1 MDLEKIRTEFNEI
14 LESKINKID
23 FNLLTSSIEF
33 LIEYIEN
40 GNKIN
45 THIIFMN
52 VSSYFFVNDTRE
64 DRKSFIEYEDGNYL
78 EITSI
83 DVIEGNLEIQPKAQA
98 RWIEQYGA
106 SANIAIEIWNRIL
119 LIEASKIIIGEKEF
133 NLLPN

>member
-23 FNLLTSSIEF
+23 FNLLTNSIEF
-33 LIEYIEN
+33 LIEYVEN

-64 DRKSFIEYEDGNYL
+64 DRKSFIEYEDGNQL

-83 DVIEGNLEIQPKAQA
+83 DVIEGNLEIQPKAQS

-106 SANIAIEIWNRIL
+106 SVNIAIEIWNRIL